1 MVNNTVLFVAVDIL
15 LVLISAYFGLKAVKM
30 WKKCSVEDIFKMM
43 SEDIKHKMRLF
54 YSSLFLGVMMA
65 TLSVVHALQY
75 VMERPDIGAVD
86 AILTSLLFLSI
97 VILTHSWHVF
107 LKDAACCRIE

>member
-1 MVNNTVLFVAVDIL
+1 MVNNTVLFVAGDIL
-15 LVLISAYFGLKAVKM
+15 LVLISTYFGLKAVKM
-30 WKKCSVEDIFKMM
+30 WKKCSVEDIFTLM
-43 SEDIKHKMRLF
+43 SDDIKHKMMLF

-65 TLSVVHALQY
+65 TLSVVHGLQF
-75 VMERPDIGAVD
+75 VMELELGAVD

-97 VILTHSWHVF
+97 TILTHSWYVF

>member
-15 LVLISAYFGLKAVKM
+15 FVIISTYFGLKAVKM
-30 WKKCSVEDIFKMM
+30 WKKCSVEDIFRLM
-43 SEDIKHKMRLF
+43 SDDIKHKMRLF
-54 YSSLFLGVMMA
+54 YSALFLGVMMA
-65 TLSVVHALQY
+65 TLSVVHAMQY
-75 VMERPDIGAVD
+75 VMGLDDLGTVD
-86 AILTSLLFLSI
+86 ATLTSLLFLSL